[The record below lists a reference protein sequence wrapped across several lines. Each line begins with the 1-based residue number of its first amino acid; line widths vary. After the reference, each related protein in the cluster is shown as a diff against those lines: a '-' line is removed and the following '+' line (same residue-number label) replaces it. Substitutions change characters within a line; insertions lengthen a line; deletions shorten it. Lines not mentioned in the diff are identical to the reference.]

1 MNNSENHR
9 FDHSETTSESQMSSQ
24 NLNSERNQSTQ
35 NSDYQQYNRSNQY
48 TSQENNQI
56 AKDEEQDERLMSM
69 LIYLLGLFTSFIGP
83 LVIWLVKR
91 KDSKLIDTA
100 GKTYLNYYISY
111 FIYSV
116 VAVILVYGFLF
127 ISTLSDNNTG
137 IQIFALIC
145 MLILT
150 LALLVLSIIS
160 IVCTIIVCVKYFS
173 GKTYKIPFSIPI
185 IK

>member
-1 MNNSENHR
+1 MNNSENRH
-9 FDHSETTSESQMSSQ
+9 FDHSESTSHDQMASQS
-24 NLNSERNQSTQ
+24 LNSEQHHTSQ
-35 NSDYQQYNRSNQY
+35 NSNYKQYNRSDQY
-48 TSQENNQI
+48 ASQENHQI
-56 AKDEEQDERLMSM
+56 AKDEQQDERLMSM

-91 KDSKLIDTA
+91 KESKLVDTA

-127 ISTLSDNNTG
+127 ISTLNDNHTG
-137 IQIFALIC
+137 VQIFAVIC

-150 LALLVLSIIS
+150 LALLVLAIIGL
-160 IVCTIIVCVKYFS
+160 VCTIIGCVKYFS
-173 GKTYKIPFSIPI
+173 GKTYKIPFSIPF

>member
-1 MNNSENHR
+1 
-9 FDHSETTSESQMSSQ
+9 
-24 NLNSERNQSTQ
+24 
-35 NSDYQQYNRSNQY
+35 
-48 TSQENNQI
+48 
-56 AKDEEQDERLMSM
+56 MSM

-91 KDSKLIDTA
+91 KDSKLIDAA

-145 MLILT
+145 MLISL
-150 LALLVLSIIS
+150 LPYLFYQLLV
-160 IVCTIIVCVKYFS
+160 
-173 GKTYKIPFSIPI
+173 
-185 IK
+185 

>member
-1 MNNSENHR
+1 
-9 FDHSETTSESQMSSQ
+9 
-24 NLNSERNQSTQ
+24 
-35 NSDYQQYNRSNQY
+35 
-48 TSQENNQI
+48 
-56 AKDEEQDERLMSM
+56 MSM

-160 IVCTIIVCVKYFS
+160 IVCTIIGCVKYFQA
-173 GKTYKIPFSIPI
+173 KPI
-185 IK
+185 KYHSASLS